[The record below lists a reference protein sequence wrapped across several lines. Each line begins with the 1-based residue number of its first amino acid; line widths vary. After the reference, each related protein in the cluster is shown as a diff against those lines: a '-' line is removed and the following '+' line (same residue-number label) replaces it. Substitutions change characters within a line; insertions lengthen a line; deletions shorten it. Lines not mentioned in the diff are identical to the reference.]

1 MTNIDSQT
9 ELLHAARCE
18 DLKYAQIRELSV
30 LGEFERKTIDVIKGG
45 GAHLL
50 QGARGMGKS
59 MLLRLAEIEMDT
71 DFATSRT
78 LAVYVNFK
86 TSTIL
91 EGVRAGERDAF
102 QIWVNVKILQALHDK
117 MTFLNLIG
125 TTGQRDPYY
134 RVFKIDSVE
143 ATKDVLEEKL
153 HLLQKLALGGPNRE
167 VVLAEIGTDF
177 LDRVLDTGVLRSLI
191 GNVVSQFTLSK
202 IVLLF
207 DEAAHTF
214 IPSQQ
219 EIFFEIFK
227 LLHGD
232 HVSVKAAVY
241 PTVTNYGRNF
251 EVGHDAI
258 IIPMDRFEP
267 GKSGRDGNRNLFRG
281 LLTKRLPQSGKLRK
295 HVFTRGEVLDL
306 CIDLSTGNPRAFL
319 HLLNRAIDGGFSER
333 SLLLATQEFV
343 DQELLPYH
351 QNLTKRLPKFAHHV
365 RIGLDLL
372 RGYIVPEIRAKNHR
386 QTKSGYQS
394 AFFTVQ
400 RDMSPNLKLALDIL
414 CYSGVLLN
422 KGTVKIAERQ
432 TGLRYMVNLA
442 LLATEKAFES
452 PKLSDA
458 IGLIS
463 LTDYREFSISDPQIE
478 TFLRALQEA
487 SDQCPTCLNSL
498 TANAKFCGECGTKV
512 ESKSIV
518 GSLLEESVNALSI
531 SEALRK
537 RVLPHFPRVGDVVQ
551 ARREEIM
558 KIKWIKE
565 VRSRIVKNA
574 ADEFISG

>member
-1 MTNIDSQT
+1 MAAMTTDT
-9 ELLHAARCE
+9 DLLHAARCE
-18 DLKYAQIRELSV
+18 DLQHSQIRQLSV
-30 LGEFERKTIDVIKGG
+30 LGDFERKVIDVLKGT

-59 MLLRLAEIEMDT
+59 MLLRLAEIEMDA
-71 DFATSRT
+71 DFSTKKE
-78 LAVYVNFK
+78 LAAYVNFK

-117 MTFLNLIG
+117 LAYLNLIG
-125 TTGQRDPYY
+125 VSGQRDPYY
-134 RVFKIDSVE
+134 RVFRIASVE
-143 ATKDVLEEKL
+143 GTKDVLQDKL
-153 HLLQKLALGGPNRE
+153 HLLQKLALAGANRDA
-167 VVLAEIGTDF
+167 VLAELGSEF
-177 LDRVLDTGVLRSLI
+177 LDRVLDTGVLRDLI
-191 GNVVSQFTLSK
+191 DSILKDFGISRL
-202 IVLLF
+202 VLLF

-232 HVSVKAAVY
+232 RVSVKAAVY

-258 IIPMDRFEP
+258 VLLMDRFEP
-267 GKSGRDGNRNLFRG
+267 GKAGREGNRALFRN
-281 LLTKRLPQSGKLRK
+281 LLEKRLPPSGKVRK
-295 HVFTRGEVLDL
+295 QVFSRGEILDL

-319 HLLNRAIDGGFSER
+319 HLLNRTLDGGFSDR
-333 SLLLATQEFV
+333 ALSLAAQGFV

-365 RIGLDLL
+365 RVGLELL
-372 RGYIVPEIRAKNHR
+372 RGYISPELRTKNHR

-400 RDMSPNLKLALDIL
+400 RDMSPNLKLGLDIL

-442 LLATEKAFES
+442 LLATEKAFAS
-452 PKLSDA
+452 AKLNEA
-458 IGLIS
+458 IGSIS
-463 LTDYREFSISDPQIE
+463 LTDYREFSASDSQIE

-487 SDQCPTCLNSL
+487 ADQCPACMNPVPG
-498 TANAKFCGECGTKV
+498 NAKFCGECGTKIEV
-512 ESKSIV
+512 RSIV
-518 GSLLEESVNALSI
+518 GSLLDEQVDALSI
-531 SEALRK
+531 SQALK
-537 RVLPHFPRVGDVVQ
+537 DRVRPGFPRVGDVVQ
-551 ARREEIM
+551 ARREELM